1 MSDSLF
7 FDDEEFLGEAEVVE
21 EQTKY
26 TTKVN
31 IPQYEPS
38 DYCPS
43 ISEMMDTRKYEDLV
57 IEINESSLP
66 DEEKRFL
73 RLAATRHIVF
83 NYSKVADYYVHANKE
98 MQELLEHSAMVIIDF
113 NDALANGLVKLENK
127 LTEMGKQALEER
139 NLAEG
144 KE

>member
-7 FDDEEFLGEAEVVE
+7 FDDEEFIEESEVVE

-26 TTKVN
+26 TTKVQ

-83 NYSKVADYYVHANKE
+83 NYSKVADYYVHASKE

-139 NLAEG
+139 NIAEG

>member
-113 NDALANGLVKLENK
+113 IDALANGLVKLENK

>member
-7 FDDEEFLGEAEVVE
+7 FDDEEFIEEPEVVE

-26 TTKVN
+26 TTKVQ

-83 NYSKVADYYVHANKE
+83 NYSKVADYYVHASKE

-139 NLAEG
+139 NIAES

>member
-7 FDDEEFLGEAEVVE
+7 FDDEEFIEEPEVVE

-26 TTKVN
+26 TTKVQ

-83 NYSKVADYYVHANKE
+83 NYSKVADYYVHASKE

>member
-7 FDDEEFLGEAEVVE
+7 FDDEEFIEEPEVVE

-26 TTKVN
+26 TTKVQ

-83 NYSKVADYYVHANKE
+83 NYSKVADYYVHASKE

-127 LTEMGKQALEER
+127 LTEMGKQALGER
-139 NLAEG
+139 NIAEG

>member
-7 FDDEEFLGEAEVVE
+7 FDDEEFIEEPEVVE

-26 TTKVN
+26 TTKVQ

-83 NYSKVADYYVHANKE
+83 NYSKVADYYVHASKE

-139 NLAEG
+139 NIAEG